1 MTNPLTLNGVR
12 AAAVATIGAALGLQR
27 HQRWS
32 WGPSWLRVWPFW
44 ESQAS
49 FRQRVFLAVV
59 QRHVEQRLRTRSHV
73 PDRS

>member
-12 AAAVATIGAALGLQR
+12 DAAVATIGAALGLQR
-27 HQRWS
+27 RQRWA

-44 ESQAS
+44 ESQAK

-59 QRHVEQRLRTRSHV
+59 QRQIAHRLRTRTHV
-73 PDRS
+73 SDRP